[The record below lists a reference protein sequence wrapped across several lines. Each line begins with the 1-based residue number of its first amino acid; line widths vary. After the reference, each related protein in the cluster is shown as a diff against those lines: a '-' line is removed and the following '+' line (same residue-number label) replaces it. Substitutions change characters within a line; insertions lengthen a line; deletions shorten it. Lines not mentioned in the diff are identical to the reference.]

1 MPLSPH
7 EQRILA
13 AIENELSERD
23 PTLVAAFA
31 ETRSPWPVLRWFPLS
46 ARHTY
51 LLILA
56 LLALIILHTVVPQL
70 GLAGSAILTGMV
82 IGPWIVIA
90 ARAAEWPYGNVPKT
104 PQTGPADQDVLA

>member
-13 AIENELSERD
+13 AIENDLSEKD
-23 PTLVAAFA
+23 PSLVATFA
-31 ETRSPWPVLRWFPLS
+31 ETRSPWPVLQWFPLS

-56 LLALIILHTVVPQL
+56 LLTLIILHTVVPQL
-70 GLAGSAILTGMV
+70 GLAGSAILTGML

-90 ARAAEWPYGNVPKT
+90 SRTAKWPYGNVPRT
-104 PQTGPADQDVLA
+104 PQIGPADQDVLA